1 MITPV
6 VRLRSAV
13 WVGAILATAL
23 GLAMPARAQQQ
34 QGTQITGRVVDG
46 AEHEPLAAAAVLVTG
61 TTVGTNTSD
70 SGSFKL
76 RLPADARSLTVRR
89 IGYTAAIVPVVAG
102 KTDYTIALAKDV
114 LRLEQQVV
122 TGVATTVST
131 QNAANAVAV
140 VSTQEVTEVPAPTV
154 ENALQGQVPGAVISQ
169 NNGGAPGGGMQIQVR
184 GIPSINASA
193 SPLYVID
200 GVLVNNETINA
211 GTNAL
216 TLANG
221 QVSPN
226 QEDNSPNRIA
236 DINPDDI
243 ESIQVL
249 KGASASAIYGSKAS
263 SGVVIIT
270 TKKGSAGK
278 PQWNLSQKVGHFSD
292 ANSYDLKTFPTLAS
306 AQAWGVLQGVPA
318 AKISATYQGPQDYQ
332 SSLYG
337 NGQAAYETDAS
348 VGGTLNQTQYFLSVL
363 SKYDNGSLLNTGYS
377 KQTARTNVTQQFN
390 NAISA
395 SLNMMFAHSND
406 RRGVTSNEN
415 NGIAPADVLSTTP
428 QFVNL
433 NSQNSAGAWATNPYG
448 LANPYADAAEVQT
461 PEEVLR
467 FISGGSIDWSPFTSE
482 HQSLKVRFIGGVDLT
497 SQRDQLYAP
506 PTLQVEQLITTGLP
520 GVATIQNDL
529 TEYLNYSINAIY
541 HYTPSAALDA
551 TTSIG
556 FGRDR
561 RSDNAPDIV
570 AQNLLAGVN
579 APTAGTVTSVFYN
592 RDAVLDQSFY
602 GQEQLLLLNQ
612 RLALTG
618 GVTAERTTN
627 DGVIDKFYIY
637 PRLSGSYRVPQF
649 AGFLNELKLRVAYGQ
664 SGTEPNYG
672 VKYTPFPAQLVSGSN
687 GVFPDTLRG
696 NANIRPESETE
707 IETGFDA
714 TMFNSRAQFSFTLY
728 QKRIQDLL
736 LQAQVAPSQYFNSQW
751 FNGGEFTNQ
760 GIEIAFNATPILLRN
775 GFTWNT
781 MVSFYRNYSV
791 VNSLPVPS
799 FQVGSTF
806 EGIVGSEGYLTPGRS
821 VSELAAPG
829 TLNSVGV
836 PIQIGDFQPSYVMS
850 FSEEFQFKGFRL
862 YGLLDWHR
870 GGSVINITNFIYDFT
885 DKLLTDTAA
894 ANKRIAAFNK
904 SSPLPYVESAS
915 FVKLREVTLSKQLP
929 SKWAQWMAAR
939 SGLHIETARLSVTGR
954 NLLAWFPYT
963 GLDPEVSVF
972 GNQNIT
978 TAQDVFEY
986 PPSRSFFFSLDLGL

>member
-1 MITPV
+1 
-6 VRLRSAV
+6 V
-13 WVGAILATAL
+13 WIGATLITAL
-23 GLAMPARAQQQ
+23 GLAAPVGAQQQ
-34 QGTQITGRVVDG
+34 SGTKITGRVVDA
-46 AEHEPLAAAAVLVTG
+46 AEHSPLPAAAVLVTG
-61 TTVGTNTSD
+61 TTIGINTTD
-70 SGSFKL
+70 SGSFTL
-76 RLPADARSLTVRR
+76 RLPSDARSLTVRR
-89 IGYTAAIVPVVAG
+89 IGYTAVVVPVVAG
-102 KTDYTIALAKDV
+102 KTDYTIALQKDV

-140 VSTQEVTEVPAPTV
+140 VAAQEVTEVPAPTV

-184 GIPSINASA
+184 GITSINANA

-226 QEDNSPNRIA
+226 TEDNSPNRIA

-278 PQWNLSQKVGHFSD
+278 PQWNLSQKVGHFTP

-306 AQAWGVLQGVPA
+306 AQAWGTELSIPIS
-318 AKISATYQGPQDYQ
+318 KINSTYQGPQDYQ
-332 SSLYG
+332 GTLFG
-337 NGQAAYETDAS
+337 NGQASYQTDLS

-363 SKYDNGSLLNTGYS
+363 GKYDNGTLLNTGYS
-377 KQTARTNVTQQFN
+377 KQSARANVTQQFN
-390 NAISA
+390 NAVSMT
-395 SLNMMFAHSND
+395 LNMTYAHSND

-415 NGIAPADVLSTTP
+415 NGIAPTDVLSTTP

-433 NSQNSAGAWATNPYG
+433 NSQNSSGAWAVNPYG
-448 LANPYADAAEVQT
+448 LANPYADAAQVQT
-461 PEEVLR
+461 PEEVER
-467 FISGGSIDWSPFTSE
+467 FIGGGNIDWSPFTSE
-482 HQSLKVRFIGGVDLT
+482 HQSLKIRFIGGADLT
-497 SQRDQLYAP
+497 AQRDQLYAP

-529 TEYLNYSINAIY
+529 TSYLNYSINAIY
-541 HYTPSAALDA
+541 HYTPSSAFDA
-551 TTSIG
+551 TTSLG
-556 FGRDR
+556 WGRDR

-570 AQNLLAGVN
+570 AQDLIAGVN

-592 RDAVLDQSFY
+592 RDATLDQSFY

-618 GVTAERTTN
+618 GITAERTTN
-627 DGVIDKFYIY
+627 DGDINKFYMY
-637 PRLSGSYRVPQF
+637 PRLSASYRVPQF
-649 AGFLNELKLRVAYGQ
+649 AGFLDDLKLRGAYGQ

-672 VKYTPFPAQLVSGSN
+672 VKYTPFTNQLISGTE
-687 GVFPDTLRG
+687 GVYPDTLHG
-696 NANIRPESETE
+696 NPTIRPEAETE

-714 TMFNSRAQFSFTLY
+714 TMFHSRAQFSFTLY
-728 QKRIQDLL
+728 QKQISDLL
-736 LQAQVAPSQYFNSQW
+736 LQAQLAPSQYFNSQW
-751 FNGGEFTNQ
+751 FNGGKFTNQ
-760 GIEIAFNATPILLRN
+760 GIEMSFNATPIQLHN

-781 MVSFYRNYSV
+781 MVSYYRNYSV
-791 VNSLPVPS
+791 VNSLPVPA
-799 FQVGSTF
+799 FAVGNTF
-806 EGIVGSEGYLTPGRS
+806 EGILGSEGYLQTGRS
-821 VSELAAPG
+821 VSELVAPG
-829 TLNSVGV
+829 TLNSVGTPV
-836 PIQIGDFQPSYVMS
+836 QVGDFQPAYVMS
-850 FSEEFQFKGFRL
+850 FSEEFNFKGFRL
-862 YGLLDWHR
+862 FGLLDWHR
-870 GGSVINITNFIYDFT
+870 GGTVINITNFIYDFT
-885 DKLLTDTAA
+885 SKLLADTTAT
-894 ANKRIAAFNK
+894 NTRIAAFDK
-904 SSPLPYVESAS
+904 GSPYPYLESAS
-915 FVKLREVTLSKQLP
+915 FVKLREVTLSKTLP
-929 SKWAQWMAAR
+929 ENWALWMAAR
-939 SGLHIETARLSVTGR
+939 SGLHIATVRLSVTGR
-954 NLLAWFPYT
+954 NLLAWFPYS

-972 GNQNIT
+972 GNQNVT
-978 TAQDVFEY
+978 TGQDVFEY